1 MEKRDNK
8 DAAYNAA
15 PQDWLDASNEGN
27 WQLAEASEEDTV
39 SLLTTDADD
48 LDYPEPLYATGNDE
62 DKEENEENE
71 ERDDEDDEDDNG
83 DWGNVDP
90 QSHPAHPGPPDP
102 MDPSGPG
109 SAV

>member
-1 MEKRDNK
+1 MEKKDNRNT
-8 DAAYNAA
+8 AYNAA
-15 PQDWLDASNEGN
+15 PQENWQEANNEGN

-39 SLLTTDADD
+39 SLLTTDTDD
-48 LDYPEPLYATGNDE
+48 PDYPEPLYATGGDE
-62 DKEENEENE
+62 DEKQENEEN
-71 ERDDEDDEDDNG
+71 DSDEDEDEDG

-90 QSHPAHPGPPDP
+90 QSDPVHPGPPDP